1 MEKENVRMRLSTES
15 KLLLDT
21 LQNDFKSKFGLDVSY
36 SSLVSQ
42 AVRSQYS
49 KMYEIDW
56 NNIKVKELDFS
67 NFDMSNNWEYQTSF
81 MLEEDVLKF
90 LTEMQM
96 YFKEVFDAKRI
107 HRAFCVRLCI
117 KSFFLD
123 SNLTKK

>member
-15 KLLLDT
+15 KMLLDT